1 MKSKN
6 KQFMWMV
13 LLIATLM
20 TIPFLWITDFN
31 TKGEPREAI
40 VAVSMLNEGN
50 WILPVNNGGDISPYL
65 SISRCITLHGYLY
78 SQYETSA
85 KPTPSQF
92 SPIHS

>member
-1 MKSKN
+1 
-6 KQFMWMV
+6 MWMV

-92 SPIHS
+92 SSIYS